1 MVKLDFDDE
10 DIRAVYTIMHYAEK
24 FAGLDA
30 HNAVNRILAKLP
42 IPEAKEEKDA
52 KVQ

>member
-1 MVKLDFDDE
+1 MATIELDDD
-10 DIRAVYTIMHYAEK
+10 DIRTIYTIMHYAEK

-30 HNAVNRILAKLP
+30 HNAVSRILAKLP
-42 IPEAKEEKDA
+42 ALEAKEEKDA